1 MTENELIKKAKAG
14 DEKAFDELYEKY
26 KQVMSHI
33 AKKYYLHDGNN
44 DDILQEGMFGFL
56 KAINTFDENKGNFGS
71 YLRVLVNRRIINAVK
86 KSIGEES
93 STIESVNVNGQG
105 EIETTKDT
113 VVGIPSESLTPETS
127 VMYEEDEK
135 EFDEI
140 ISAKLSDFERQVLQ
154 LRLSDFSYY
163 DIMEKLEVSYKSVDN
178 ALSRIKTKLQNF
190 FKKGE

>member
-1 MTENELIKKAKAG
+1 MTENELIKKAKLG

-26 KQVMSHI
+26 KHVMSHI
-33 AKKYYLHDGNN
+33 AKKYYFSNGNN
-44 DDILQEGMFGFL
+44 DDVVQEGMFGFL
-56 KAINTFDENKGNFGS
+56 KAINTFDETKGNFGS
-71 YLRVLVNRRIINAVK
+71 YLRVLVNRQIINAMK

-93 STIESVNVNGQG
+93 TIDSLNVNGQG
-105 EIETTKDT
+105 ELETTEDT
-113 VVGIPSESLTPETS
+113 AVGIPSETPTPETS
-127 VMYEEDEK
+127 IIYEEEEK

-140 ISAKLSDFERQVLQ
+140 VSAKLSDFERQVLQ

-178 ALSRIKTKLQNF
+178 ALSRIKSKLQHF